1 MFSVFSTFAAVAAGA
16 DQRPF
21 LCVPSSPDRAY
32 LPAGAEFTYA
42 EVLARALALQDLYRA
57 AGFGHGHRVAILLE
71 NRPDFYFHLLALNGL
86 GTSIVPLNPDLRP
99 AELHYI
105 LEHAEPELV
114 VTLTPRVP
122 VFQDLARQL
131 KQPLSVLDAEHFEGR
146 IPSPARRPPRD
157 GAPGAESEAAI
168 LYTSGTTGR
177 PKGCIETNRYMMTT
191 GQWYVSQGGIT
202 SFVHGAERLYSP
214 MPLFHM
220 AGLCLTSMGMIM
232 SGNCLILPDRFHP
245 ARLWADA
252 VETRA
257 TALHYLGVVPAML
270 LAQAPHPQERTHGIR
285 FGLGAGAN
293 PALLERF
300 ESRFGF
306 PLAEGWGMTETGRS
320 TFNNREPR
328 PMGRYAIGR
337 PADSFQARIVGDD
350 DRELP
355 RGMPGELVVRHAG
368 PDPRFGFFAG
378 YLKDEAA
385 TQEAW
390 RGGWF
395 HTGDV
400 VTQDEDGMLFFVDRK
415 KHVVRRAG
423 ENIAA
428 AEVELVLLAH
438 PAVKQVAVLPAP
450 DELRQEEVLAC
461 VELRD
466 GERADADLAEAL
478 FAWCDERLAYYKA
491 PGWVLF
497 VDVLQLTGTQK
508 VAKTQILAPGEDP
521 RKRPGIHDFRAR
533 KKRDGKR

>member
-1 MFSVFSTFAAVAAGA
+1 MFSVFSTFAAVAAGL

-21 LCVPSSPDRAY
+21 LCVPPFPGRAY
-32 LPAGAEFTYA
+32 LPEGGEFTYA
-42 EVLARALALQDLYRA
+42 QVLARATALQDLYRA
-57 AGFGHGHRVAILLE
+57 AGYGHGHRVAVLVE
-71 NRPDFYFHLLALNGL
+71 NRPDFHVHFLALNGL

-105 LEHAEPELV
+105 LDHAEPELV
-114 VTLTPRVP
+114 ITLTDRVP
-122 VFQDLARQL
+122 VFLELAGKL
-131 KQPLSVLDAEHFEGR
+131 SKPLAVLDVERFDGR
-146 IPSPARRPPRD
+146 IPAPASPPPRTD
-157 GAPGAESEAAI
+157 APGAESEAAI

-177 PKGCIETNRYMMTT
+177 PKGCIETNRYMLTT
-191 GQWYVSQGGIT
+191 GQWYVSQGGII

-220 AGLCLTSMGMIM
+220 AGLCLTTMGMIM

-252 VETRA
+252 AETGA

-270 LAQAPHPQERTHGIR
+270 LAQGPHPLERAHKIR

-320 TFNNREPR
+320 TFNNNEPR
-328 PMGRYAIGR
+328 PIGRYAIGR
-337 PADSFQARIVGDD
+337 PGHGLEARIVGDD

-355 RGMPGELVVRHAG
+355 PNTAGELLVRVAG
-368 PDPRFGFFAG
+368 PDPRLGFFAG

-385 TQEAW
+385 TEEAW

-400 VTQDEDGMLFFVDRK
+400 ATQDESGMLFFVDRK

-428 AEVELVLLAH
+428 AEVELVLLTH
-438 PAVKQVAVLPAP
+438 PSVKQVAVLPAP

-466 GERADADLAEAL
+466 GEHASTGLAEAL

-497 VDVLQLTGTQK
+497 VDALPLTGTQK
-508 VAKTQILAPGEDP
+508 VAKTLIFAPGEDP
-521 RKRPGIHDFRAR
+521 RARPGIHDFRSR
-533 KKRDGKR
+533 KKRGGKR